1 MNSGATPVLEQ
12 STIGTAVHS
21 TMTQPAIS
29 RPNRLLSDWRTCV
42 LVLTGLWAVIYMA
55 GLSRPAL
62 LDDADTVHAE
72 AAKEMLQRRDWVTL
86 YANGIRYL
94 EKAPLMYWGV
104 ATSYTLLGIS
114 EWSTRLPLVLGVL
127 AMILSTYGLGRWAL
141 GDEGGFD
148 SGLVLATAL
157 GPYLFTRF
165 LIPDVAVGL
174 WLTLTFWLFLVSLEQ
189 TTRDQAKLEQTKPAR
204 WTCWGLA
211 AVCAL
216 NVLTKGL
223 IGLGFPAAAIGL
235 YLVLTGN
242 LRHLLKLRLF
252 SSALVFFA
260 IAAPWHILAA
270 LRNPAQGQVRGF
282 LWFYFVNEHIRRF
295 LNTRVPR
302 DYGTVPLLLFWA
314 LLVLWLLPWTVFLPQ
329 SLREVP
335 RWWPE
340 FRAQMTRRQRA
351 YLLFFLW
358 NLVIVGFF
366 SLSTR
371 QEYYTIPAI
380 PGMALLV
387 GGWLQRERTSAADS
401 RERRS
406 GWTSSA
412 VLLAVGVIIAA
423 VGFASLFFSK
433 APPPGTDLADLLRK
447 HPQDYALSFGHFL
460 DLTPQAM
467 GVFRVPLFGFSLA
480 FLLGTLANWILRRR
494 GQAGPGNVTLVAMM
508 VVLLACVRIAFGIFS
523 PILSSK
529 DLALAIREQ
538 YRPGDQIVVIGLYE
552 NASSLNF
559 YTGIPLHSLRE
570 PAGNM
575 WFGTQFPGAP
585 RVFETQASFV
595 EMWKAPQR
603 VFLWAEEDDPP
614 ALRGLTRYVVARGG
628 GKIIFSNRPSLISQS
643 RLRIRLRASQSPVFQ
658 IEDMASPMN
667 TVAQKTCGPD
677 ERRDQVSQRK
687 QENVA

>member
-1 MNSGATPVLEQ
+1 MNSRVTLNFEPP
-12 STIGTAVHS
+12 IIDTAHRS
-21 TMTQPAIS
+21 
-29 RPNRLLSDWRTCV
+29 NRFFSDWRISV
-42 LVLTGLWAVIYMA
+42 LVLIGLWAVIYMT
-55 GLSRPAL
+55 GLSHPAL

-72 AAKEMLQRRDWVTL
+72 AAKEMLQRHDWVTL

-104 ATSYTLLGIS
+104 ATSYKVFGVS
-114 EWSTRLPLVLGVL
+114 EWSTRFPLMLGVL

-141 GDEGGFD
+141 GSEGGFD
-148 SGLVLATAL
+148 SGLVLASAL
-157 GPYLFTRF
+157 GPFLFTRF

-189 TTRDQAKLEQTKPAR
+189 TKLGQAKIVQTKIDQPKPAR

-223 IGLGFPAAAIGL
+223 IGLVFPAGAIGL
-235 YLVLTGN
+235 YLLLTGN
-242 LRHLLKLRLF
+242 LRHLLKLRLV
-252 SSALVFFA
+252 SSAIVFFA

-270 LRNPAQGQVRGF
+270 LRNPAQGNVRGF
-282 LWFYFVNEHIRRF
+282 LWFYFVNEHILRF
-295 LNTRVPR
+295 LNRRVPR
-302 DYGTVPLLLFWA
+302 DYDTVPLLLFWA

-329 SLREVP
+329 SLQEVP
-335 RWWPE
+335 RRWRE
-340 FRAQMTRRQRA
+340 FHAEMSRRQRA
-351 YLLFFLW
+351 YLLFLLW
-358 NLVIVGFF
+358 TVVIVGFF

-380 PGMALLV
+380 PAMALLV
-387 GGWLQRERTSAADS
+387 GGWLQRERAPAANS
-401 RERRS
+401 RERRA
-406 GWTSSA
+406 GRISSA
-412 VLLAVGVIIAA
+412 VLLAVGVVIAV
-423 VGFASLFFSK
+423 VGFALLFFSK
-433 APPPGTDLADLLRK
+433 APAAGTDLSDLLRK

-467 GVFRVPLFGFSLA
+467 GAFRVPLFGFSLA

-494 GQAGPGNVTLVAMM
+494 GWAGAGNVALVAMM

-559 YTGIPLHSLRE
+559 YTGIPLHSLRA
-570 PAGNM
+570 PGGNM
-575 WFGTQFPGAP
+575 WYGTQFPGAP

-595 EMWKAPQR
+595 EMWNGSHR
-603 VFLWAEEDDPP
+603 IFLWAEEDDPA
-614 ALRGLTRYVVARGG
+614 ALRGLTRYEVARRG
-628 GKIIFSNRPSLISQS
+628 GKIIFSNRPSTRTRSEVKGQIAEV
-643 RLRIRLRASQSPVFQ
+643 RAHRGHSVGELEFFTSA
-658 IEDMASPMN
+658 I
-667 TVAQKTCGPD
+667 
-677 ERRDQVSQRK
+677 
-687 QENVA
+687 

>member
-1 MNSGATPVLEQ
+1 MNSSAARNLEPPTIETVTRPTMNHPPTIRPV
-12 STIGTAVHS
+12 
-21 TMTQPAIS
+21 
-29 RPNRLLSDWRTCV
+29 RLLADWRICV
-42 LVLTGLWAVIYMA
+42 LVLIGLWAVIYMA

-72 AAKEMLQRRDWVTL
+72 AAREMVLRHDWATL
-86 YANGIRYL
+86 YANGVRYL

-104 ATSYTLLGIS
+104 AASYTLFGVN
-114 EWSTRLPLVLGVL
+114 EWATRFPLVLGVL

-141 GDEGGFD
+141 GSEGGFD

-189 TTRDQAKLEQTKPAR
+189 PKPAR
-204 WTCWGLA
+204 FACWGLA

-223 IGLGFPAAAIGL
+223 IGLVFPAGAIGL
-235 YLVLTGN
+235 YLLLTGN
-242 LRHLLKLRLF
+242 LRHLLKLRLV
-252 SSALVFFA
+252 SSTLVFFA

-282 LWFYFVNEHIRRF
+282 LWFYFVNEHILRF
-295 LNTRVPR
+295 LNKRVPR
-302 DYGTVPLLLFWA
+302 DYDTVPLVLFWA
-314 LLVLWLLPWTVFLPQ
+314 LLVLWLLPWTVFLPE
-329 SLREVP
+329 SLQDVP
-335 RWWPE
+335 RRWRE
-340 FRAQMTRRQRA
+340 FRAQMSRRQRA
-351 YLLFFLW
+351 YLLFFVW

-380 PGMALLV
+380 PGLALLV
-387 GGWLQRERTSAADS
+387 GGWLQRERASAADS
-401 RERRS
+401 RERRA
-406 GWTSSA
+406 GRISSA
-412 VLLAVGVIIAA
+412 VLLAAGVIIAVA
-423 VGFASLFFSK
+423 GFALLFFSK
-433 APPPGTDLADLLRK
+433 APAPGTELSDLLRK
-447 HPQDYALSFGHFL
+447 NPQDYALSFGHFL

-467 GVFRVPLFGFSLA
+467 GAFRVPLFGFSLA

-494 GQAGPGNVTLVAMM
+494 GRAGAGNAALAVMM

-529 DLALAIREQ
+529 DLAMAIREQ

-559 YTGIPLHSLRE
+559 YSGIPLHSLRA
-570 PAGNM
+570 PGGNM
-575 WFGTQFPGAP
+575 WYGTQFPGAP

-595 EMWKAPQR
+595 EMWNGPQR
-603 VFLWAEEDDPP
+603 VFLWAEEDKPP
-614 ALRGLTRYVVARGG
+614 ALRGLASYVVARRG
-628 GKIIFSNRPSLISQS
+628 GKIIFSNRPMAPTS
-643 RLRIRLRASQSPVFQ
+643 R
-658 IEDMASPMN
+658 
-667 TVAQKTCGPD
+667 
-677 ERRDQVSQRK
+677 
-687 QENVA
+687 

>member
-1 MNSGATPVLEQ
+1 MKISAMNSGATRNLEPP
-12 STIGTAVHS
+12 TIE
-21 TMTQPAIS
+21 TMIPPTMI
-29 RPNRLLSDWRTCV
+29 RPNRLLSDWRICV
-42 LVLTGLWAVIYMA
+42 LVLIGLWAIIYMA
-55 GLSRPAL
+55 GLSGPAL

-72 AAKEMLQRRDWVTL
+72 AAREMVLRHDWVTL
-86 YANGIRYL
+86 YANGVRYL

-104 ATSYTLLGIS
+104 ATSYTLFGVN
-114 EWSTRLPLVLGVL
+114 EWSTRFPLVLGVL

-141 GDEGGFD
+141 GSEGGFD
-148 SGLVLATAL
+148 SGLVLVTAL

-189 TTRDQAKLEQTKPAR
+189 AKPAR

-223 IGLGFPAAAIGL
+223 IGLVFPAGVIGL
-235 YLVLTGN
+235 YLLLTGN
-242 LRHLLKLRLF
+242 LRHLLKLRLV
-252 SSALVFFA
+252 SSTLVFFA

-282 LWFYFVNEHIRRF
+282 LWFYFVNEHILRF
-295 LNTRVPR
+295 LNRRVPR
-302 DYGTVPLLLFWA
+302 DYDTVPLVLFWA

-329 SLREVP
+329 SLQEVP
-335 RWWPE
+335 RRWRE
-340 FRAQMTRRQRA
+340 FRAQMSRRQRA
-351 YLLFFLW
+351 YLLFFVW

-387 GGWLQRERTSAADS
+387 GGWLQRERASGANS
-401 RERRS
+401 RERRD
-406 GWTSSA
+406 GRISSA
-412 VLLAVGVIIAA
+412 LLLAVGVIIAVA
-423 VGFASLFFSK
+423 GFALLFFSK
-433 APPPGTDLADLLRK
+433 APAPGTDLSDLLRK
-447 HPQDYALSFGHFL
+447 NPHDYALSFGHFL

-467 GVFRVPLFGFSLA
+467 GAFRVPLFGFSLA

-494 GQAGPGNVTLVAMM
+494 SRAGAGNVALVAMM

-529 DLALAIREQ
+529 DLATAIREQ

-552 NASSLNF
+552 NASTLNF
-559 YTGIPLHSLRE
+559 YTGIPLHSLRA
-570 PAGNM
+570 PGGNM
-575 WFGTQFPGAP
+575 WYGTQFPGAP
-585 RVFETQASFV
+585 RVFETPASFA
-595 EMWKAPQR
+595 EMWNGPQR
-603 VFLWAEEDDPP
+603 VFLWAEEEEPP
-614 ALRGLTRYVVARGG
+614 ALRGLTNYVVARRG
-628 GKIIFSNRPSLISQS
+628 GKIIFSNRPMAA
-643 RLRIRLRASQSPVFQ
+643 ASQ
-658 IEDMASPMN
+658 
-667 TVAQKTCGPD
+667 
-677 ERRDQVSQRK
+677 
-687 QENVA
+687 

>member
-1 MNSGATPVLEQ
+1 MKTSVARHLEP
-12 STIGTAVHS
+12 TIIVTTNRPTAIDE
-21 TMTQPAIS
+21 TTL
-29 RPNRLLSDWRTCV
+29 RPRRLLSDWRICA
-42 LVLTGLWAVIYMA
+42 LVLIGVWAVIYLA

-72 AAKEMLQRRDWVTL
+72 AAREMVQRHDWVTL

-104 ATSYTLLGIS
+104 AASYTLFGVN
-114 EWSTRLPLVLGVL
+114 EWSTRLPLMLGVL
-127 AMILSTYGLGRWAL
+127 AMIFSTYGLGRWAL
-141 GDEGGFD
+141 GNEGGFD

-157 GPYLFTRF
+157 GPFLFTRF

-189 TTRDQAKLEQTKPAR
+189 AKPAR

-223 IGLGFPAAAIGL
+223 IGLVFPAGAIGL
-235 YLVLTGN
+235 YLLLTGN
-242 LRHLLKLRLF
+242 LRHLLKLRLI
-252 SSALVFFA
+252 SSTLVFFA

-270 LRNPAQGQVRGF
+270 LRNPAQGSVRGF
-282 LWFYFVNEHIRRF
+282 LWFYFVNEHILRF
-295 LNTRVPR
+295 LNRRVPR
-302 DYGTVPLLLFWA
+302 DYDTVPLLLFWA

-329 SLREVP
+329 SLQEVP
-335 RWWPE
+335 RRWHE
-340 FRAQMTRRQRA
+340 FRAKMSRRQRA
-351 YLLFFLW
+351 YLLFLLW

-387 GGWLQRERTSAADS
+387 GGWLQRERASAAAS
-401 RERRS
+401 RERRA
-406 GWTSSA
+406 GRISSA

-423 VGFASLFFSK
+423 TGFALLLFSK
-433 APPPGTDLADLLRK
+433 APAVGTDLSDLLRK
-447 HPQDYALSFGHFL
+447 NPKDYALSFGHFL

-467 GVFRVPLFGFSLA
+467 GAFRVPLFGFSLA

-494 GQAGPGNVTLVAMM
+494 GRAGAGNAALVGMM
-508 VVLLACVRIAFGIFS
+508 VVVLACVRIAFGIFS

-559 YTGIPLHSLRE
+559 YTGIPLHSLRA
-570 PAGNM
+570 PGGNM
-575 WFGTQFPGAP
+575 WYGTQFPGAP
-585 RVFETQASFV
+585 RVFETQTSFV
-595 EMWKAPQR
+595 EMWDGPQR

-614 ALRGLTRYVVARGG
+614 TLRGLTSYVVARRG
-628 GKIIFSNRPSLISQS
+628 GKIIFSNRP
-643 RLRIRLRASQSPVFQ
+643 A
-658 IEDMASPMN
+658 
-667 TVAQKTCGPD
+667 AQT
-677 ERRDQVSQRK
+677 SSS
-687 QENVA
+687 